1 MELSA
6 DNQSLAILAAAN
18 PKGAIFDA
26 ESWGFTLSQTI
37 GNSLFQPA
45 RDGELACSGQTDW
58 GGRDLCVVDQGLPGG
73 APLFSDPK
81 LRCCDPDPGRGRPLR
96 RWPCRPCRP
105 LPSTVRNREERVED
119 PCAPAYLGSVLEHE

>member
-6 DNQSLAILAAAN
+6 DNQILAILAAAN

-73 APLFSDPK
+73 CPAVFRPETAVLRSGSGPRPTSPALAMSPVPPAPID
-81 LRCCDPDPGRGRPLR
+81 CAEPGGTGGGSL
-96 RWPCRPCRP
+96 
-105 LPSTVRNREERVED
+105 
-119 PCAPAYLGSVLEHE
+119 CASLSGVGA